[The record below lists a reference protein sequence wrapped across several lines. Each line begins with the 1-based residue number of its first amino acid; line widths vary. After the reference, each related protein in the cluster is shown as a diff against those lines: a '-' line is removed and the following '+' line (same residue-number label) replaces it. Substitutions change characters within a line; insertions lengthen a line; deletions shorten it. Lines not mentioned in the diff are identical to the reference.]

1 MSDVQEHLTK
11 MLRTVGIEKITVRNT
26 EKVWVRIRMW
36 EDAVRCPRWNA
47 DTDENRFTTVKEVS
61 GNVGVAAADGTKK
74 LTDMQF
80 ERKLARNV
88 RTAAE
93 KSYRTNS

>member
-1 MSDVQEHLTK
+1 MSDVQEHLAK
-11 MLRTVGIEKITVRNT
+11 MLWTVGIEKITVRNI

-47 DTDENRFTTVKEVS
+47 DADENRFTTVKEVS
-61 GNVGVAAADGTKK
+61 ENVGVAATEATEE

-80 ERKLARNV
+80 ERKLTHNV
-88 RTAAE
+88 RAAAE